1 MTMTADQKLVVRF
14 YETFGTKCKGHLVDI
29 VDGPVVC
36 SFVFEP
42 ESSAS
47 VSKIIKVAKA
57 ENDVILLP
65 HDNYMIIQMPKENK
79 ATILFSD
86 LIKTPEYE
94 QAKGVIPIVF
104 GVDTTGKTV
113 MKDLTKL
120 PHLLVT
126 SHINRDKSPCIELML
141 KSITTKMAPS
151 DCQILIFDPLC
162 MSYEFLKE
170 NPHLLYP
177 LENDV
182 NAGFKKFD
190 TISKMIDYR
199 YQVFVDNNVNNIAE
213 YHEKTHRVDMP
224 YIVIVIDELSFYT
237 HAHKRLTE
245 KFIKTLGSKGRA
257 AGIHL
262 IAATRCPTKEVLSLA
277 IKAFFPC
284 QICFKAR
291 NAKDSVQMFGETGAE
306 KLQDIG
312 DMLFS
317 DAGRIPVR
325 MHSVFEE
332 Y

>member
-14 YETFGTKCKGHLVDI
+14 YETFGAKCRGRLVEI
-29 VDGPVVC
+29 LDGPVVC

-47 VSKIIKVAKA
+47 VSKIVKAAKA
-57 ENDVILLP
+57 ENDVVLLP
-65 HDNYMIIQMPKENK
+65 DNNHIIIQIPKSNPK
-79 ATILFSD
+79 TILFSD

-126 SHINRDKSPCIELML
+126 SHVNTDKSPCIECML

-151 DCQILIFDPLC
+151 DCQILIFDPLY
-162 MSYEFLKE
+162 MSYEFLKDD
-170 NPHLLYP
+170 PHLLYP

-245 KFIKTLGSKGRA
+245 KFIKTVGSKGRA

-277 IKAFFPC
+277 IKAFFSC

-306 KLQDIG
+306 KLQNVG
-312 DMLFS
+312 DMLFG

-325 MHSVFEE
+325 IHSAFVQC
-332 Y
+332 